1 MLDLLKKRIMNIE
14 KPQFQNMKN
23 RSLVISTAL
32 FLFTFVLTA
41 QMKEYTLEECILI
54 ALDKNISIKQSELD
68 LESAEIDKAD
78 AIGNFLPRIGAQSQ
92 HIWNN
97 GLSQNITN
105 GLIENLTTQFSSFGG
120 NIGLT
125 LFNGRQNVNQLS
137 RANLNM
143 LARQYQLEDMKD
155 DISLFVANAY
165 LQVMFSKELEQVQRY
180 QLELAKQ
187 ELERT
192 QLSIDAG
199 ILTAAEIFEIE
210 ANVATQEQAVIQ
222 AENAYRLSRISLA
235 QLLLITDY
243 ENFDIAQEEFDIP
256 FSEILG
262 ETPKKIYEKALTFR
276 NDIKLGITNL
286 ELAEKEIDLA
296 KGALMPTLSAFY
308 NYNTRISYSDRLV
321 ETGEFIRTPIG
332 FVQDNGAVVVSQFP
346 QRDVAGALPFGTQF
360 TQNDGQ
366 SYGLSLNIP
375 IFNGLSAKN
384 NIKRRKLNLK
394 RIENQLEQTKLDL
407 ENTIN
412 QAYNDAK
419 GAYKFYDASE
429 KTLLARQQAFEIAK
443 QRFDAGV
450 LNSFDYVQAR
460 QRYQIAASDIIRAK
474 FDYIFKL
481 KVLEFYFGLEM

>member
-1 MLDLLKKRIMNIE
+1 
-14 KPQFQNMKN
+14 MKN
-23 RSLVISTAL
+23 SKLGLTTAL
-32 FLFTFVLTA
+32 VLITFALTA
-41 QMKEYTLEECILI
+41 QMREYTLEECILI

-68 LESAEIDKAD
+68 LESSEIDKAD
-78 AIGNFLPRIGAQSQ
+78 AIGNFLPRFNAQSQ

-120 NIGLT
+120 NLGVT
-125 LFNGRQNVNQLS
+125 LFNGRQNINQLS

-165 LQVMFSKELEQVQRY
+165 LQVMFNKELEQVQRF
-180 QLELAKQ
+180 QLELSKQ
-187 ELERT
+187 ERERT

-199 ILTAAEIFEIE
+199 ILTAAEIYEIE
-210 ANVATQEQAVIQ
+210 ANVASQEQALIQ
-222 AENAYRLSRISLA
+222 AQNAYRLSRISLA

-243 ENFDIAQEEFDIP
+243 ENFDIAQEEFDVP
-256 FSEILG
+256 FSDILDQ
-262 ETPKKIYEKALTFR
+262 TPKAIYEKALSFR
-276 NDIKLGITNL
+276 NDIKLGITNI
-286 ELAEKEIDLA
+286 ELAEKDIDLA
-296 KGALMPTLSAFY
+296 KGTLLPTLSAFY

-321 ETGEFIRTPIG
+321 ETGELLTAPIG
-332 FVQDNGAVVVSQFP
+332 FVQDNGAVVVGQFP
-346 QRDVAGALPFGTQF
+346 QREVAGALPFSKQF

-375 IFNGLSAKN
+375 IFNGLSSKN

-394 RIENQLEQTKLDL
+394 RVENQFEQTKLDL
-407 ENTIN
+407 ESTIN
-412 QAYNDAK
+412 QAYNNAQ
-419 GAYKFYDASE
+419 GAFKFYDASQ
-429 KTLLARQQAFEIAK
+429 KTLVARQQAFEIAK

-481 KVLEFYFGLEM
+481 KVLEFYFGLEL

>member
-1 MLDLLKKRIMNIE
+1 MNIE
-14 KPQFQNMKN
+14 KPQFQNMNN
-23 RSLVISTAL
+23 RSLIISTVL
-32 FLFTFVLTA
+32 FLFTFALTA
-41 QMKEYTLEECILI
+41 QIREYTLEECILI
-54 ALDKNISIKQSELD
+54 ALDKNIRIKQSELD

-78 AIGNFLPRIGAQSQ
+78 AIGNFLPRLNAQSQ
-92 HIWNN
+92 QIWNN

-120 NIGLT
+120 NIGVT

-137 RANLNM
+137 RANLNI

-199 ILTAAEIFEIE
+199 ILTAAEIYEIE

-256 FSEILG
+256 FSEILV
-262 ETPKKIYEKALTFR
+262 ETPKSIYEKALTFR

-321 ETGEFIRTPIG
+321 ETGEFIKAPIG

-346 QRDVAGALPFGTQF
+346 QRDVAKALPFGTQF

-375 IFNGLSAKN
+375 IFNGLAAKN
-384 NIKRRKLNLK
+384 NIKRRKLNLE

-412 QAYNDAK
+412 QAYNDAE

>member
-1 MLDLLKKRIMNIE
+1 
-14 KPQFQNMKN
+14 MKN
-23 RSLVISTAL
+23 SKLGLTTAL
-32 FLFTFVLTA
+32 VLITFALTA
-41 QMKEYTLEECILI
+41 QMREYTLEECILI

-68 LESAEIDKAD
+68 LESSEIDKAD
-78 AIGNFLPRIGAQSQ
+78 AIGNFLPRFNAQSQ

-120 NIGLT
+120 NLGVT
-125 LFNGRQNVNQLS
+125 LFNGRQNINQLS

-165 LQVMFSKELEQVQRY
+165 LQVMFNKELEQVQRF
-180 QLELAKQ
+180 QLELSKQ
-187 ELERT
+187 ERERT

-199 ILTAAEIFEIE
+199 ILTAVEIYEIE
-210 ANVATQEQAVIQ
+210 ANVASQEQALIQ
-222 AENAYRLSRISLA
+222 AQNAYRLSRISLA

-243 ENFDIAQEEFDIP
+243 ENFDIAQEEFDVP
-256 FSEILG
+256 FSDILDQ
-262 ETPKKIYEKALTFR
+262 TPKAIYEKALSFR
-276 NDIKLGITNL
+276 NDIKLGITNI
-286 ELAEKEIDLA
+286 ELAEKDIDLA
-296 KGALMPTLSAFY
+296 KGTLLPTLSAFY

-321 ETGEFIRTPIG
+321 ETGELLTAPIG

-346 QRDVAGALPFGTQF
+346 QREVAGALPFSKQF

-375 IFNGLSAKN
+375 IFNGLSSKN

-394 RIENQLEQTKLDL
+394 RVENQFEQTKLDL
-407 ENTIN
+407 ESTIN
-412 QAYNDAK
+412 QAYNNAQ
-419 GAYKFYDASE
+419 GAFKFYDASQ
-429 KTLLARQQAFEIAK
+429 KTLVARQQAFEIAK

-481 KVLEFYFGLEM
+481 KVLEFYFGLEL

>member
-1 MLDLLKKRIMNIE
+1 MKKIFSFLI
-14 KPQFQNMKN
+14 
-23 RSLVISTAL
+23 SLST
-32 FLFTFVLTA
+32 FLTSA
-41 QMKEYTLEECILI
+41 QVKQYTLKECVLL
-54 ALDKNISIKQSELD
+54 ALENNISIKQSELE
-68 LESAEIDKAD
+68 LESAEIDKDD
-78 AIGNFLPRIGAQSQ
+78 AMGSFFPRVNAQSQ

-120 NIGLT
+120 NIGVT
-125 LFNGRQNVNQLS
+125 LFNGRQNINQLS
-137 RANLNM
+137 RANLN
-143 LARQYQLEDMKD
+143 LIARQYQLEDMKD
-155 DISLFVANAY
+155 DTSLFVANAY
-165 LQVMFSKELEQVQRY
+165 LQVMFNRELDQVQRY

-192 QLSIDAG
+192 QLSIESG
-199 ILTAAEIFEIE
+199 ILTPVEVYEIE
-210 ANVATQEQAVIQ
+210 ANIATQEQAVVQ

-243 ENFDIAQEEFDIP
+243 ENFDIAKENLDIP
-256 FSEILG
+256 FSEILT
-262 ETPKKIYEKALTFR
+262 ETPRVIFEKALTQR

-286 ELAEKEIDLA
+286 EIAEKDIDLA

-308 NYNTRISYSDRLV
+308 NYNTRISYSDRFI
-321 ETGEFIRTPIG
+321 ETGNLIQTPIG
-332 FVQDNGAVVVSQFP
+332 IVQENGATVVSQFP
-346 QRDVAGALPFGTQF
+346 EREITGPLSFGNQF

-366 SYGLSLNIP
+366 SYGLSVNIP
-375 IFNGLSAKN
+375 IFNGLSIKN

-394 RIENQLEQTKLDL
+394 RLENQLEQTKLDL

-412 QAYNDAK
+412 QAYNNTR
-419 GAYKFYDASE
+419 GSYKFYDASE
-429 KTLLARQQAFEIAK
+429 KNLIARKQAFDIAK
-443 QRFDAGV
+443 QRFEAGV

-481 KVLEFYFGLEM
+481 KVLEFYFGLPLEY

>member
-1 MLDLLKKRIMNIE
+1 MNIE
-14 KPQFQNMKN
+14 KPQFQNMNN
-23 RSLVISTAL
+23 RSLIISTVL
-32 FLFTFVLTA
+32 FLFTFALTA
-41 QMKEYTLEECILI
+41 QIREYTLEECILI
-54 ALDKNISIKQSELD
+54 ALDKNIRIKQSELD

-78 AIGNFLPRIGAQSQ
+78 AIGNFLPRLNAQSQ
-92 HIWNN
+92 QIWNN

-120 NIGLT
+120 NIGVT

-137 RANLNM
+137 RANLNI

-199 ILTAAEIFEIE
+199 ILTAAEIYEIE

-262 ETPKKIYEKALTFR
+262 ETPKVIYEKALTFR

-321 ETGEFIRTPIG
+321 ETGEFIKAPIG

-346 QRDVAGALPFGTQF
+346 QRDVAKALPFGTQF

-375 IFNGLSAKN
+375 IFNGLAAKN
-384 NIKRRKLNLK
+384 NIKRRKLNLE

-412 QAYNDAK
+412 QAYNDAE